1 MRKAGGT
8 TLRMNVAAGCRPRG
22 VQVVEQEWGAFKWNA
37 AATRAKR
44 GAEETLALI
53 TSVVPPMERLVSAYF
68 FEGPRHGGSHTHG
81 SPCHA
86 SQHDPGINLEGAVPS
101 PSWTAQN
108 WAFVRSCFGSYLQL
122 QPFGK
127 FVTSVQNQTFVGAD
141 ITSNRYFGPNYYLH
155 KLLTHLPGDEPRL
168 PPCTPLAHG
177 ARGCHVSQAL
187 WLLRN
192 RVDLVVLF
200 RGGAPTRLLRRRAP
214 SRLIP
219 CCLETVQWH
228 ALTSY
233 TALGTIHR
241 PGWLDQQVAA
251 LTHVLRTT
259 APEIYREAWQYAV
272 KLNALDQHLYDS
284 LEKQFNEQSDLER
297 A

>member
-1 MRKAGGT
+1 MHNAREQKAKQDCLKAEEQTRKELLTDRPPPPPPPLHAPLPPPLPPPPPSLAPSAPVGRTSNSSACTHSPGLVEHLHMRKAGGT

-68 FEGPRHGGSHTHG
+68 FEGPRHGGPHTHG

-122 QPFGK
+122 HHLASLSPPFKTRHLSGR
-127 FVTSVQNQTFVGAD
+127 TS
-141 ITSNRYFGPNYYLH
+141 
-155 KLLTHLPGDEPRL
+155 
-168 PPCTPLAHG
+168 
-177 ARGCHVSQAL
+177 
-187 WLLRN
+187 
-192 RVDLVVLF
+192 
-200 RGGAPTRLLRRRAP
+200 
-214 SRLIP
+214 
-219 CCLETVQWH
+219 
-228 ALTSY
+228 
-233 TALGTIHR
+233 
-241 PGWLDQQVAA
+241 
-251 LTHVLRTT
+251 
-259 APEIYREAWQYAV
+259 
-272 KLNALDQHLYDS
+272 
-284 LEKQFNEQSDLER
+284 
-297 A
+297 